1 MTVLRQFYRQSVVRE
16 CPVRYNGAT
25 NRTAGSQGGQ
35 NDVRTEQDRFWEFS
49 GTAAQG
55 EGHDPERSLP
65 PACMFRIKPSANGSA
80 EFPIVKDT
88 TPNITNSRLN
98 NIP

>member
-1 MTVLRQFYRQSVVRE
+1 MTGLRQFYRQSVVRE
-16 CPVRYNGAT
+16 CPVRYNEAT

-55 EGHDPERSLP
+55 EGHDPEEELA
-65 PACMFRIKPSANGSA
+65 ACLYVSDKAVSKWERGVSHS
-80 EFPIVKDT
+80 
-88 TPNITNSRLN
+88 
-98 NIP
+98 

>member
-55 EGHDPERSLP
+55 KGHDLEGACRLP
-65 PACMFRIKPSANGSA
+65 VCFG
-80 EFPIVKDT
+80 
-88 TPNITNSRLN
+88 
-98 NIP
+98 